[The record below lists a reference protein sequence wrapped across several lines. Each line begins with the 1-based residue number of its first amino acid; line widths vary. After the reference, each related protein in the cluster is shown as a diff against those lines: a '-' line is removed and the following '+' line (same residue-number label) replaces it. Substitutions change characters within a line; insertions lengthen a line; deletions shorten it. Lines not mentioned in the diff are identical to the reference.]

1 MDYSLRDCKE
11 LDMAEATE
19 YIYLHS
25 DFGQPTFLLLK
36 NVSFSLETL
45 CY

>member
-1 MDYSLRDCKE
+1 MGYSLRDCKE
-11 LDMAEATE
+11 LDMAEVTE

-25 DFGQPTFLLLK
+25 DFGQPIFLLLK